1 MKRIALLGST
11 GSIGQNTLAVIRR
24 HQPRFRVAALSAHS
38 NIDLLCRQIR
48 EFSPEMICVTDE
60 ASGVALKA
68 RIGRSPRLFIG
79 TAGLT
84 EICKNKLVDMV
95 VMAVSGAEALL
106 PVISALDNH
115 KQIALANKE
124 ALVMAGKLIMDLA
137 RKNNTAI
144 IPIDSEQSAIWQCLE
159 GQERNALRRIFLTAS
174 GGPFRDF
181 TGEQLKKISVSQA
194 LSHPRWKMGRKI
206 TVDSATLMNKG
217 LEVLEAMSLFG
228 LKAHEVEVVVHPESI
243 IHSMVEF
250 IDGVVMA
257 QLSIADMRIPIQYA
271 LTYPKRLKTSLGGLD
286 LVKIKSLNFTAPDV
300 KKFACLALAYRAA
313 HDGGTAPCVLNAAN
327 EVCVEEF
334 LNGNLTFNGIPAV
347 VGKVLSRNR
356 AVAEP
361 SLSDIM
367 HADSWARAEARK
379 VIQR

>member
-1 MKRIALLGST
+1 
-11 GSIGQNTLAVIRR
+11 LAVIRQHPR
-24 HQPRFRVAALSAHS
+24 RFRAVALSAHS
-38 NIDLLCRQIR
+38 NIGLLYRQIK
-48 EFSPEMICVTDE
+48 EFSPEIICVTDE
-60 ASGVALKA
+60 ASGRILKA
-68 RIGRSPRLFIG
+68 RIGRSPRLYIG

-84 EICKNKLVDMV
+84 QICEDKRVDEV
-95 VMAVSGAEALL
+95 VMAVSGSEALL
-106 PVISALDNH
+106 PVISALDNR
-115 KQIALANKE
+115 KKIALANKE
-124 ALVMAGKLIMDLA
+124 ALVMAGGLIMSRA

-144 IPIDSEQSAIWQCLE
+144 IPIDSEQSAIWQCLQ
-159 GQERNALRRIFLTAS
+159 GQERGTLRRVFLTAS

-181 TGEQLKKISVSQA
+181 TGKQLKKITVAQA

-228 LKAHEVEVVVHPESI
+228 LKADEVEVVVHPESI

-250 IDGVVMA
+250 VDGVVMA
-257 QLSIADMRIPIQYA
+257 QLSITDMRIPIQYA
-271 LTYPKRLKTSLGGLD
+271 LTYPERLESPLRGLD
-286 LVKIKSLNFTAPDV
+286 LVKIKSLNFAAPDV

-313 HDGGTAPCVLNAAN
+313 RDGGTAPCVLNAAN

-334 LNGNLTFNGIPAV
+334 LAGNLTFNGIPAV
-347 VGKVLSRNR
+347 IEKVLSGHR

-367 HADSWARAEARK
+367 NADSWAKAEARK